1 MLATPAEPIVIGDGG
16 DIVATAAKTIP
27 VRSEGA
33 WMDPAPLGT
42 LGVGIYV

>member
-1 MLATPAEPIVIGDGG
+1 MIGDGG